1 MASLMGSIFN
11 ALVQRYF
18 NSNPEVNS
26 DILTTTRG
34 LDKFDHGNVP
44 VGFTKTIYILP
55 SGVKMERIARYG
67 VAPSGKVVFFLHGGA
82 YMARLNDIY
91 RTMAADFIRVAGKG
105 VTVFLLDYDVAPEH
119 VYPTQLDQA
128 VEAWCAVVKMGFDP
142 ADIVV
147 GGDSAG
153 GNLALGLMLYLRDN
167 ARPMPC
173 GGLCISPWADMT
185 ASGASYID
193 NYGVDVMFGIQG
205 ATMTEEKRLTLLEN
219 ILYQWTGEA
228 DRTHPYV
235 SPVFGDYR
243 DFPPMFFTVG
253 GAEMLLDD
261 TRTIVAK
268 LQQAGC
274 TVQCIVRKD
283 MFHVYPLFHALI
295 PEAAQDYRAILRWL
309 KEMLALPKGAKGA
322 K

>member
-205 ATMTEEKRLTLLEN
+205 ATMTEEKRLTLLDN

-295 PEAAQDYRAILRWL
+295 PEAAQDYRAILHWL